1 MAQIVRS
8 IGVCILCLAAGATF
22 PARAVEPSQ
31 SPASSIDQQDSGGG
45 DDQQSSQTQP
55 QVVVTGHS
63 LQEKN
68 AELDAARD
76 RNLLPKLGA
85 TDYSIDQQDLQTLP
99 QGKNTPLDKVVLQI
113 PGVSYRFGDQQSRLS
128 RSQRV
133 RERAVPNQRHSAPG
147 WRVGA
152 RSGLGPTLSPA

>member
-1 MAQIVRS
+1 MVRIVRS
-8 IGVCILCLAAGATF
+8 IGVCILSLAAGATF
-22 PARAVEPSQ
+22 PARA
-31 SPASSIDQQDSGGG
+31 DQQDSGAG
-45 DDQQSSQTQP
+45 DDQQSSQP

-85 TDYSIDQQDLQTLP
+85 TRYGIDQRDLQTLP

-113 PGVSYRFGDQQSRLS
+113 PGVS
-128 RSQRV
+128 
-133 RERAVPNQRHSAPG
+133 
-147 WRVGA
+147 
-152 RSGLGPTLSPA
+152 